1 MEHISAQNRNF
12 NVLELIQEMIVD
24 LIRIQMKIKL
34 TAIQTILSFLFFVR
48 ILLEKLRERSPIF

>member
-1 MEHISAQNRNF
+1 MEHMSAQNRNF

-24 LIRIQMKIKL
+24 LIRIQMKIEL
-34 TAIQTILSFLFFVR
+34 TAIQKILSFLFFR